1 MKDMITGYNQD
12 VVYKGKVY
20 HVQTE
25 DRGES
30 NPIIET
36 LIYVGGEIL
45 SSYKTSYKEML
56 DKGCSESEIAAL
68 LEKQHRKI
76 VVDIKLGKHAK
87 EPEKSFGEGIVSNKS
102 LDEVILEYLTNEQE
116 GEKMKVVILDQ
127 SPMVSATKSFFKV
140 RANYDISD
148 VPIDGAE
155 VSVKLVTVEG
165 LNKDLFSGKTN
176 HEGLCNAVFNIPPI
190 SGSAAVVLTVAHQEE
205 KFENKVLVTK

>member
-1 MKDMITGYNQD
+1 MITGYNQD

-45 SSYKTSYKEML
+45 SSYKTSYKEL
-56 DKGCSESEIAAL
+56 LEKGCSESDIAAL

-102 LDEVILEYLTNEQE
+102 LDEVILEYLTNEAE
-116 GEKMKVVILDQ
+116 GEKMKVSILDQ
-127 SPMVSATKSFFKV
+127 SPMISGTKSFFKV
-140 RANYDISD
+140 RAIYDISE
-148 VPIDGAE
+148 VPIDGAD
-155 VSVKLVTVEG
+155 VSIKLVTVEG
-165 LNKDLFSGKTN
+165 INKELFSGKTN
-176 HEGLCNAVFNIPPI
+176 HEGLCNAVFNIPPTN
-190 SGSAAVVLTVAHQEE
+190 GSAAVVLTINHNKET
-205 KFENKVLVTK
+205 FENKVLVTK

>member
-1 MKDMITGYNQD
+1 MITGYNQD

-25 DRGES
+25 DRGEA

-56 DKGCSESEIAAL
+56 EKGCTEADISAL

-102 LDEVILEYLTNEQE
+102 LDEVILDYLTNEAE
-116 GEKMKVVILDQ
+116 GEKINVTIIDQ
-127 SPMVSATKSFFKV
+127 SPMVSRTRNFFKV
-140 RANYDISD
+140 RVIYDISE
-148 VPIDGAE
+148 VPVDGAS
-155 VSVKLVTVEG
+155 VSVKLVTIEG
-165 LNKDLFSGKTN
+165 VNTELFNGKTN
-176 HEGLCNAVFNIPPI
+176 HEGLCNALFTIPPI
-190 SGSAAVVLTVAHQEE
+190 NGSAAVVLNVEHEKD